1 MKQNQISQCISFF
14 VILSGVCVMT
24 GWIFDIGLLKSILP
38 FWISMKFTTAVCF
51 AASGLTLLSIRE
63 YLQQKTFY
71 HQIVLPVTCLIIFLL
86 MMTMLL
92 GTMFQIDTGME
103 SFFVKDHDDPI
114 MTTVP
119 GRPSVGTMIAFLL
132 VGLTG
137 VFTEFK
143 TARLVQKLQLL
154 GIGITIIGS
163 VALIGYIA
171 NLPALYYYVKE
182 VSSAMA
188 FNTAVLF
195 VLLGAGFLSLKESA

>member
-1 MKQNQISQCISFF
+1 M
-14 VILSGVCVMT
+14 ILSGVCVMA
-24 GWIFDIGLLKSILP
+24 GWIFDIGFLKSILP

-51 AASGLTLLSIRE
+51 AAGGLTLLSIRE
-63 YLQQKTFY
+63 FLQKKTFY
-71 HQIVLPVTCLIIFLL
+71 HQIILPVTCLIIFLL

-92 GTMFQIDTGME
+92 GTVFQIDTGME
-103 SFFVKDHDDPI
+103 SFFVKDHDDLI

-143 TARLVQKLQLL
+143 VSRLVQKLQWL
-154 GIGITIIGS
+154 GIGIALIGS
-163 VALIGYIA
+163 VALIGYVA
-171 NLPALYYYVKE
+171 NRPALYYYVKGA
-182 VSSAMA
+182 SSAMA

-195 VLLGAGFLSLKESA
+195 VLLGAGFLFLKESA